1 VTPVE
6 DQISLDSIVAASPA
20 QVSCALEDE
29 LAILHLRAGRYYG
42 LDPVGARVWQLIAAP
57 RSLRTVRDAL
67 VAEYDVD
74 AARCEADLLALVRDL
89 AAAGLV
95 EIRAGAA

>member
-1 VTPVE
+1 V
-6 DQISLDSIVAASPA
+6 DDAISLDSIVAAAPG

-29 LAILHLRAGRYYG
+29 IAILHLRAGRYYG
-42 LDPVGARVWQLIAAP
+42 LDPVGARVWQLVAAP
-57 RSLRTVRDAL
+57 RALRAVRDTL
-67 VAEYDVD
+67 LAEYDVD

-95 EIRAGAA
+95 EAREGPP